1 MPDFPTIAEAGI
13 PGFQTLQW
21 SGLYAP
27 RPTPRAIIERIN
39 RDAVAI
45 LQDPAMRKQMIDAG
59 FDPVNGP
66 NTPERWGALVAAEVV
81 KWSRIATQTGLKSD

>member
-1 MPDFPTIAEAGI
+1 
-13 PGFQTLQW
+13 
-21 SGLYAP
+21 
-27 RPTPRAIIERIN
+27 
-39 RDAVAI
+39 VAI

-81 KWSRIATQTGLKSD
+81 KWSSIATQTGLKSD